1 MDIVPAKCCL
11 KAQTHPIISV
21 CPGKESAL
29 KAFFEFRMQ
38 SVQRVAV
45 KRGDLIANSAKVG
58 HH

>member
-1 MDIVPAKCCL
+1 MDIVPAKCCV

-21 CPGKESAL
+21 CPSKESAL

-38 SVQRVAV
+38 SVQRVAL
-45 KRGDLIANSAKVG
+45 KRGDVIAYSAKVG